1 MIFLKHYQLL
11 ALVKTNRFIN
21 CCTTHCMSD
30 NKLID
35 RTKLPRPANTLKE
48 FESIS
53 DETEEKKKEEE
64 LVKETEPET
73 QVL

>member
-1 MIFLKHYQLL
+1 
-11 ALVKTNRFIN
+11 
-21 CCTTHCMSD
+21 MSD